1 MVKDN
6 IVRMHEI
13 DFNFDF
19 NKKNYPKV
27 RRFLMRSIKTFCK
40 KNILFPRFSQND
52 INEMVRVA
60 V

>member
-1 MVKDN
+1 MVKGN

-13 DFNFDF
+13 DFN
-19 NKKNYPKV
+19 KQNYPKV
-27 RRFLMRSIKTFCK
+27 RRFLMPSIKAFCQ